1 MYYIGFSDLLQLV
14 DKFFWIG
21 GIPPVLSCLYVKT
34 ITIAEITAVRISD
47 TGIERVKHA
56 VKTEKTGQQKCKA
69 YAEHYFTNH

>member
-21 GIPPVLSCLYVKT
+21 GILPGLSCLYVKT

-47 TGIERVKHA
+47 TGIDGSLTVEY
-56 VKTEKTGQQKCKA
+56 QKK
-69 YAEHYFTNH
+69 YLQVL